1 MQALLSIL
9 FLAAAALHA
18 QGAVEGKVVSATDAS
33 PVRKATVLLRAA
45 GAADGQPGRGS
56 YLTQTDSNGRF
67 SIDGLAPGTYD
78 CVASRAGFAA
88 RAPNQSAA
96 KPPYLSV
103 TVENGARIADVILR
117 LTPLGVITGR
127 VLDAEGYPVS
137 SANVMAMQYGY
148 QQGKKVLLAN
158 RSAQSDDHGEY
169 RIFDLFP
176 GTYYVRSNGGRFM
189 QASPR
194 SALTYYPG
202 TLAAAQAAPVEVTA
216 AGEARSID
224 IRLQP
229 LRAFAIR
236 GKLPGAGAAS
246 SARSFNSFSVRP
258 RPMDPGFPG
267 AYSVSTRNNSTWEIS
282 GLAPGSYVVRMT
294 GTDPAT
300 NAAQVAQAFVDI
312 VNSDV
317 DGVELSF
324 APASG
329 ISGSV
334 KLAGTAAAAL
344 DSLRVT
350 LLPNDEGP
358 QLESR
363 VKADGTFS
371 IPNVFPG
378 AYRIGVE
385 PVESVYPKSIR
396 MGDRELPDRQLDV
409 TGGGSLTIVVAA
421 DFGKV
426 QGIVTDAAGNPAASQ
441 TVTLIPDQSK
451 SDWLSW
457 YRNAVTDA
465 RGRFTM
471 GRVAPGRY
479 TVFAWQDAP
488 PGAPLNAEFRKP
500 FEQLGQEIVVE
511 PASAQTLEL
520 RSIE

>member
-1 MQALLSIL
+1 
-9 FLAAAALHA
+9 
-18 QGAVEGKVVSATDAS
+18 
-33 PVRKATVLLRAA
+33 
-45 GAADGQPGRGS
+45 
-56 YLTQTDSNGRF
+56 
-67 SIDGLAPGTYD
+67 
-78 CVASRAGFAA
+78 
-88 RAPNQSAA
+88 
-96 KPPYLSV
+96 
-103 TVENGARIADVILR
+103 
-117 LTPLGVITGR
+117 

-158 RSAQSDDHGEY
+158 RGAQSDDHGEY

-176 GTYYVRSNGGRFM
+176 GTYYVRANAGRSM

-194 SALTYYPG
+194 SALTYYPSA
-202 TLAAAQAAPVEVTA
+202 LAAAQAAPVEVTA
-216 AGEARSID
+216 AGETRSID

-246 SARSFNSFSVRP
+246 PARSFNSFSVRP
-258 RPMDPGFPG
+258 RPMEPDYLGG
-267 AYSVSTRNNSTWEIS
+267 YSVSTRNNTTWEIS

-300 NAAQVAQAFVDI
+300 NVSQVAQAVVDI

-317 DGVELSF
+317 DGVDLSF
-324 APASG
+324 APGSE

-350 LLPNDEGP
+350 LLPNDEGQ
-358 QLESR
+358 QLDSR

-385 PVESVYPKSIR
+385 PVETVYPKSIR
-396 MGDRELPDRQLDV
+396 MGDRELADRQVEV
-409 TGGGSLTIVVAA
+409 TSGGGGLAIVVAG

-426 QGIVTDAAGNPAASQ
+426 QGMVTDAGGNPAAVHN
-441 TVTLIPDQSK
+441 VTLIPDQSK
-451 SDWLSW
+451 ADWASLFKSTL
-457 YRNAVTDA
+457 TDT
-465 RGRFTM
+465 RGRFAI
-471 GRVAPGRY
+471 GGVAPGRY

-488 PGAPLNAEFRKP
+488 PGAPQNAEFRKP
-500 FEQLGQEIVVE
+500 FEQLGQEITVE
-511 PASAQTLEL
+511 PASVQTLEL
-520 RSIE
+520 KAIVTP